1 MRTSVISRRSSAPR
15 RAPAGFS
22 LLELMVV
29 LSLLGLIAALAAPNL
44 QRLYGS
50 LTRATERD
58 YILDQ
63 IADLGA
69 EALLRGRDYVVLGSV
84 DTGEEAGEG
93 AEEGAVVLVPPVGY
107 EAYPLEVPAGWRVRL
122 EQPIFVHANGV
133 CLGGAVTLLH
143 EESTPIRLELRP
155 PFCRV
160 DADA

>member
-1 MRTSVISRRSSAPR
+1 
-15 RAPAGFS
+15 
-22 LLELMVV
+22 MVV
-29 LSLLGLIAALAAPNL
+29 LTLVGLIAALAAPNL

-69 EALLRGRDYVVLGSV
+69 EALLRGRDYVVL
-84 DTGEEAGEG
+84 DTADVPEG
-93 AEEGAVVLVPPVGY
+93 ALLVPPVGY
-107 EAYPLEVPAGWRVRL
+107 EPYPLEVPAGWKVRL
-122 EQPIFVHANGV
+122 ERPLFVRANGV

-143 EESTPIRLELRP
+143 EESAPIRVELLP

-160 DADA
+160 DAAA

>member
-1 MRTSVISRRSSAPR
+1 MRTSVISRRSSAAR
-15 RAPAGFS
+15 RAPVGFS

-63 IADLGA
+63 IADLGG
-69 EALLRGRDYVVLGSV
+69 EALLRGRDYVVLGTP
-84 DTGEEAGEG
+84 DTGED
-93 AEEGAVVLVPPVGY
+93 AVVLAPPVGY
-107 EAYPLEVPAGWRVRL
+107 EAYPLEVPEGWRVRL
-122 EQPIFVHANGV
+122 EQPLFVHANGV

-143 EESTPIRLELRP
+143 EESAPIHLELRP